1 MHRNTDRI
9 NLNQYLVQDQS
20 ISPFVRKMVY
30 HTPAGKGELFSLEP
44 YPGVQ
49 LWTFDF
55 DVQGIDFSALEN
67 NRSLMLNYCFL
78 GRCEMQL
85 PDNRY
90 VYVNSNVLSV
100 DTSPPFGR
108 TIIPIG
114 TYKGIEI
121 TINLDLMEQSPPASW
136 KDCGIELKVL
146 LASLKR
152 THGSYLARVT
162 PEYDRKIRLLGE
174 HINQADWP
182 LAAYRYYLLCLL
194 WELQNESPDQ
204 VLYHPVFLTTGQRA
218 AVARTQNILTK
229 DLSRRFVITDL
240 ARAEGISA
248 ATLKKNF
255 ALVYGKPIS
264 VFLKE
269 QRVEKAKELLTQ
281 STQSIEEIASRV
293 GYENQGKFS
302 VMFRKETSV
311 TPMEYRRLHK
321 QPHLPS
327 GPIDSYIEKF

>member
-1 MHRNTDRI
+1 MHDHVGSMNI
-9 NLNQYLVQDQS
+9 NQYLVQDTML
-20 ISPFVRKMVY
+20 SPFVRKTVY
-30 HTPAGKGELFSLEP
+30 HTPAGTGELFSLEL
-44 YPGVQ
+44 YSGVQ

-55 DVQGIDFSALEN
+55 DIQGMNFSALEN

-78 GRCEMQL
+78 GRYEMQL

-90 VYVNSNVLSV
+90 VYVNSHILSV

-114 TYKGIEI
+114 PYKGIEI
-121 TINLDLMEQSPPASW
+121 TINLELMEQALPAPW
-136 KDCGIELKVL
+136 KDCGIDLKIL
-146 LASLKR
+146 QASLKKA
-152 THGSYLARVT
+152 HGSYLAQVT

-174 HINQADWP
+174 HINRADWIIEN
-182 LAAYRYYLLCLL
+182 YRYYVLTLL
-194 WELQNESPDQ
+194 WTLQNESHDY

-218 AVARTQNILTK
+218 AAVRTQKILTK
-229 DLSRRFVITDL
+229 DLSRRFLITDL
-240 ARAEGISA
+240 AEAEGISA
-248 ATLKKNF
+248 ATLKKIF

-264 VFLKE
+264 AFLKE

-281 STQSIEEIASRV
+281 SKRSIEEIASTV

-311 TPMEYRRLHK
+311 TPMEYRRLYR
-321 QPHLPS
+321 QPPVIYDRVPPPQS
-327 GPIDSYIEKF
+327 